1 MFFLTKSIRGPQVGL
16 VVDEVGINDTS
27 TPTAL
32 GLIKWEE
39 ITKIESLDIEGT
51 LFLLIHVVNPEQ
63 YLERTKYFSRRPLKV
78 GIKMYGTPVIISTH
92 SLKCNFDELEDLLY
106 TSLEKYKKGKI
117 ASSYDPINKKNQLYF
132 SNS

>member
-78 GIKMYGTPVIISTH
+78 GIKMYGTPVIISAH
-92 SLKCNFDELEDLLY
+92 SLKCNSDELEDLLY
-106 TSLEKYKKGKI
+106 TSLEKYKKEK
-117 ASSYDPINKKNQLYF
+117 
-132 SNS
+132 